1 MTYTKKQNLLRNNF
15 KRLTPMKR
23 LSVHASV
30 ISSNDKFYRKK
41 IVSIK
46 KIYGVRFHNDILTK
60 SLNTKIMWY
69 NVNYLTINE

>member
-1 MTYTKKQNLLRNNF
+1 
-15 KRLTPMKR
+15 MKR

-30 ISSNDKFYRKK
+30 ISSNDKFYQKK

-60 SLNTKIMWY
+60 SNNTKIMWY
-69 NVNYLTINE
+69 NVNHLTIKE